1 MEFVERK
8 RSRKSPSFKLVND
21 AGKQMTADNR
31 RYVSTLECTSLSCS
45 HRHDVASFCSNHSL
59 CLIACVSA
67 AFVVKASLSLCTSSS
82 VMEYSTGLSAAW
94 TWWSSSQSRSLQVVL
109 TRSITSSQLHRTQ
122 LTDITTSAGLHLELL
137 RRFRIY
143 YICSSF
149 TLRACICNICAF
161 MNRTVTNTENSSCLV
176 DILLFLCSNLDNSMI
191 FIFPYLF
198 WLKHNCF
205 NCQKSD
211 WCQF

>member
-45 HRHDVASFCSNHSL
+45 HRHNVASFCSNHSL

-67 AFVVKASLSLCTSSS
+67 AFVVKAFSSSDAFLSLCTSSS
-82 VMEYSTGLSAAW
+82 VMEYS
-94 TWWSSSQSRSLQVVL
+94 SLQVCLLRERDEALHSHAAYRWSWPAASLHHICTAHSCCYEWQTSQHVL
-109 TRSITSSQLHRTQ
+109 LDFIWNY
-122 LTDITTSAGLHLELL
+122 L
-137 RRFRIY
+137 RRFRNY

-149 TLRACICNICAF
+149 KLRACICNICAF
-161 MNRTVTNTENSSCLV
+161 MNRTVKNTENSSCFV
-176 DILLFLCSNLDNSMI
+176 DILLFFYVLDNSMI

-198 WLKHNCF
+198 ILT
-205 NCQKSD
+205 
-211 WCQF
+211 

>member
-45 HRHDVASFCSNHSL
+45 HRHNVASFCSNHSL

-67 AFVVKASLSLCTSSS
+67 AFVVKAFSSSDAFLSLCTSSS
-82 VMEYSTGLSAAW
+82 VMEYIPGLSAAW

-109 TRSITSSQLHRTQ
+109 TCSITSSHLHRTQ
-122 LTDITTSAGLHLELL
+122 LLLWVTDITTCPAGLHLEL
-137 RRFRIY
+137 FK
-143 YICSSF
+143 
-149 TLRACICNICAF
+149 TL
-161 MNRTVTNTENSSCLV
+161 S
-176 DILLFLCSNLDNSMI
+176 
-191 FIFPYLF
+191 
-198 WLKHNCF
+198 
-205 NCQKSD
+205 
-211 WCQF
+211 